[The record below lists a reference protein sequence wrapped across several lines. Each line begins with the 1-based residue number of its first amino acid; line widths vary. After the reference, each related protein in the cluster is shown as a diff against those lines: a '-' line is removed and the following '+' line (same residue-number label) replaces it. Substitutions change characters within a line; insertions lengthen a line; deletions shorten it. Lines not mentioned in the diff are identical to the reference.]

1 MNQRILLAGS
11 TGLVGGLVK
20 ARLAGQSGM
29 ELASLVRRG
38 SAAPG
43 HAIDYEEL
51 SKSPKDILA
60 AVAPGGIDTAISCL
74 GTTIRTAGSQPAM
87 FRIDHDYVLAVAQ
100 GARAL
105 GARQFILVT
114 SAGAGGPGFYL
125 RTKGK
130 IEESVKNLG
139 FERVDLIRPGILIG
153 DRRERRVWETI
164 GQHIFAAFTPVL
176 LGPLARYGAIPAATV
191 ADAIAALV
199 NMGSH
204 GCHRHE
210 NSDLRILSAQERRRL
225 MAAQSCHSQPP
236 ISP

>member
-20 ARLAGQSGM
+20 ARIAAQSGT
-29 ELASLVRRG
+29 ELTSLVRRG
-38 SAAPG
+38 STAPG

-51 SKSPKDILA
+51 CKAPKNILET
-60 AVAPGGIDTAISCL
+60 VAPGGIDTAISCL

-105 GARQFILVT
+105 GARQFILVS

-125 RTKGK
+125 QTKGR
-130 IEESVKNLG
+130 IEEAVNNLG
-139 FERVDLIRPGILIG
+139 FERVDLIRPGFLIG
-153 DRRERRVWETI
+153 SRSERRVWETI
-164 GQHIFAAFTPVL
+164 GQYIFAALTPVL
-176 LGPLARYGAIPAATV
+176 LGPLARYGAIPADTV

-199 NMGSH
+199 GMEAPGLY
-204 GCHRHE
+204 RHE
-210 NSDLRILSAQERRRL
+210 NSDLRILSALRRRL
-225 MAAQSCHSQPP
+225 NQR
-236 ISP
+236 

>member
-20 ARLAGQSGM
+20 ARLAGRSGM
-29 ELASLVRRG
+29 QLTSLVRRG
-38 SAAPG
+38 SAAHG

-51 SKSPKDILA
+51 CKTPKDLIGT
-60 AVAPGGIDTAISCL
+60 VAPGGIDTAISCL

-100 GARAL
+100 GAREL

-125 RTKGK
+125 QTKGR
-130 IEESVKNLG
+130 IEESVNNLG
-139 FERVDLIRPGILIG
+139 FERVDLIRPGFLIG
-153 DRRERRVWETI
+153 GRSERRVWETI
-164 GQHIFAAFTPVL
+164 GQHIFVALTPVF
-176 LGPLARYGAIPAATV
+176 LGPLARYGAIPAETV

-199 NMGSH
+199 GMGSP
-204 GCHRHE
+204 GRYRHE
-210 NSDLRILSAQERRRL
+210 NSGLRLLSAKGR
-225 MAAQSCHSQPP
+225 
-236 ISP
+236 